1 MVSPCLA
8 VLTEEGHVHENSLSM
23 ATAERC
29 PSVSLSPVRHLAVA
43 PPSSFSLSVQHMF
56 ISHECRCQAPDKL
69 ADAAASLL
77 AKLVTK
83 TGKFGRA
90 RTVASS
96 YSRSSPLP
104 APRAEN
110 ARMSFSRMLDLRHVP
125 TACRVRAKATCKESP
140 RTALSFLTAL
150 SSAAAETYDPA
161 GQAQKVLHG
170 IHRLCTACFKLKLC
184 RASYSTGLFAMPRRR
199 VADRRRIGYVQA
211 EESGRQRKVCQSV

>member
-29 PSVSLSPVRHLAVA
+29 PSVSLSPVRHVAV
-43 PPSSFSLSVQHMF
+43 PPHSSFSLSVQHMF

-83 TGKFGRA
+83 TGKFSRA

-125 TACRVRAKATCKESP
+125 TACRVRAKATCKKSP
-140 RTALSFLTAL
+140 RTALSFSYRAFVGCSRDLRPRG
-150 SSAAAETYDPA
+150 SSAKGAA
-161 GQAQKVLHG
+161 
-170 IHRLCTACFKLKLC
+170 R
-184 RASYSTGLFAMPRRR
+184 
-199 VADRRRIGYVQA
+199 
-211 EESGRQRKVCQSV
+211 